1 MTVDIQQLYAETET
15 AKIADLP
22 VYENRLGELITPGE
36 DVTLTG
42 HGPIWLYLRLAH
54 KMHGLARSLTYDSP
68 VTGPVV
74 IFNHNPR

>member
-1 MTVDIQQLYAETET
+1 MTINIQQVYAGTET

-22 VYENRLGELITPGE
+22 VYEQRLRELITPGC
-36 DVTLTG
+36 DLILTG

-54 KMHGLARSLTYDSP
+54 HLHGLARSLTYDSP

-74 IFNHNPR
+74 IFDHNPH